1 MGVIVKEYVEFRDMT
16 KEQAQEYF
24 EWYVEQIE
32 SHMERLKSEVCSE
45 VEDMRFDYSP
55 ESLIPLW
62 TWYEGKIK
70 LIERTEDEISD
81 EEKKYPE
88 WMHAYIDRTK
98 ISLYTLR
105 YCLDV
110 ALYFAEVIIRSCNGK
125 IYWGYFTKPKNRM
138 SVNEPT
144 LLGFK
149 NKMDLEP
156 RLVVLNCTRR
166 SSREAMDTRLYDMYH
181 TWMEYVE

>member
-1 MGVIVKEYVEFRDMT
+1 MRNDVEFRNMT
-16 KEQAQEYF
+16 KKEAQEYF
-24 EWYVEQIE
+24 EWYTGQIG
-32 SHMERLKSEVCSE
+32 SHLETLKSQICREVQ
-45 VEDMRFDYSP
+45 DMKFDYSP

-62 TWYEGKIK
+62 TWYEGKIEVVDK
-70 LIERTEDEISD
+70 TKEKIN
-81 EEKKYPE
+81 EEKKNYPE
-88 WMHAYIDRTK
+88 WMHDYLGRTEL
-98 ISLYTLR
+98 SLDTLR

-110 ALYFAEVIIRSCNGK
+110 ALYFAEVIIRNCNGK

-149 NKMDLEP
+149 GKMDLEP

-166 SSREAMDTRLYDMYH
+166 SSRGLNPMRLFEMYQ
-181 TWMEYVE
+181 TWMQDVE